1 MVRRVYGRRH
11 ANRSHLWPPP
21 RLLAALS
28 VLVGSVLVVASDEGP
43 DQAEVLAEGDDA
55 QGVGLSTAE
64 AKAIARAAALGLPR
78 PPKIPEGLL
87 KGVSLPVVP
96 EGVLKGIGRI
106 PALPDG
112 LLKGIGGIKLP
123 ESVLKNAAGAS
134 ALAAANSDWMKK
146 AAGLGILAG
155 QPSWMKN
162 AGAISGL
169 LGAQSA
175 INSDVFL
182 KAGLAQSQIGLIA
195 GHLSKSVD
203 FSGIGL
209 MGDAVAKMVAQQT
222 SWLDR
227 IGPLVTDFRAAFYPP
242 NLRAIDGLDFEQ
254 VEAVVMVDGIPL
266 YGVPRTSIA
275 EALVNAETAAK
286 RREVLGR
293 QWRAISEDCRQA
305 VGGCECETL
314 APYVPMA
321 VKALDAL
328 DAGHTEAAQALAG
341 AIIDTLVKGY
351 FGKDRTKYTPHPQGK
366 RTNEA
371 YNDFTVR
378 EFVAF
383 APMWQAYQQ
392 FDPANGDKVP
402 GTFSRHATAHT
413 VSKRQY
419 NRRNAVQALL
429 FACSLLYRFNE
440 VAVDVERRES
450 RAKGRKESAA

>member
-1 MVRRVYGRRH
+1 MERDEEPEGIEPEVEE
-11 ANRSHLWPPP
+11 P
-21 RLLAALS
+21 
-28 VLVGSVLVVASDEGP
+28 SDPE
-43 DQAEVLAEGDDA
+43 D
-55 QGVGLSTAE
+55 GLSTAE
-64 AKAIARAAALGLPR
+64 AKAVARAASLGLPAI
-78 PPKIPEGLL
+78 PKLPNSLLRGISVPVLPDGLL
-87 KGVSLPVVP
+87 KGISNVP
-96 EGVLKGIGRI
+96 AI
-106 PALPDG
+106 PDG

-123 ESVLKNAAGAS
+123 ESFLKNVGGAT
-134 ALAAANSDWMKK
+134 ALAAANSEWMKK
-146 AAGLGILAG
+146 AAGLGIMGA
-155 QPSWMKN
+155 QPTWMKN
-162 AGAISGL
+162 AGALSSILAG
-169 LGAQSA
+169 QSA

-209 MGDAVAKMVAQQT
+209 MSDAVAKMVAQQT
-222 SWLDR
+222 SWLER
-227 IGPLVTDFRAAFYPP
+227 IGPLVTDFRAAFYPA
-242 NLRAIDGLDFEQ
+242 NLHAIDGLDFER
-254 VEAVVMVDGIPL
+254 VEAVVMADGIPL

-275 EALVNAETAAK
+275 EALLNAETAAT
-286 RREVLGR
+286 RRDILGR
-293 QWRAISEDCRQA
+293 QWKAISADCRET
-305 VGGCECETL
+305 VGGCTSETL
-314 APYVPMA
+314 EPYVPMA

-328 DAGHTEAAQALAG
+328 DTGHTEAAQALAG

-378 EFVAF
+378 EYVAF

-392 FDPANGDKVP
+392 FDPANGDKIP

-429 FACSLLYRFNE
+429 FACSLIFRFNE
-440 VAVDVERRES
+440 VAVDVERRE
-450 RAKGRKESAA
+450 REAKGDGPSAA